1 MTHVGEPER
10 ATGSRRF
17 AGHRGAVL
25 RVLFTWLVTAC
36 TLVAMSAILDGFNV
50 SSWWS
55 ALVAAAA
62 IGLLNA
68 VVWPLMIRFALPVT
82 VLTLGLGVLI
92 LNGAI
97 VLIVA
102 ELAKGVTVNDVFSGV
117 VVAIGITVVN
127 TLVSSLLAIDD
138 DDFYYRNVI
147 RRQARRQGAVAS
159 DVPAIVFLE
168 IDGLAHA
175 VLSRAL
181 RDGNSPTLAR
191 WLRDGSHHLIR
202 WECDWSSQTGA
213 AQTGLLHGTNEDI
226 PAFRWWDK
234 EEGREVSSSKPR
246 DVMAIEQRIS
256 NGRGLLHADGASRAN
271 MYSGDAPHSLLTMS
285 TVLRRERSGRI
296 GQDYFAY
303 FSNPYSLT
311 RTICL
316 MVGDIVSE
324 LWQAGQ
330 QKRNDIRP
338 RAHRGFKYSLV
349 RAWTTVVQRDLQVAA
364 VIGDVYSGRPVVYT
378 TFTGYD
384 EVAHH
389 SGIERSE
396 TLKILRKLDH
406 QFARI
411 ERAAR
416 DAPRP
421 VRFVVLSDH
430 GQTQGETFLGRYG
443 ETLEQLV
450 SDATNASTVEAKTQ
464 GDEGWMFLGAS
475 LTEASQG
482 KGMFASS
489 VRTATRGSTVDGEV
503 VLGSDGKSERKSR
516 RKPDKDA
523 PPPEVVVMA
532 SGCLGLVFFPYR
544 PGRVSL
550 EWIQERY
557 PALVPTLRDHPG
569 IGFLLVRSERHG
581 AVVIGAGGTN
591 YLDEDRVEG
600 DDPLEPYGPNAA
612 RHVKRTDGFPHC
624 GDIMVNS
631 TFWEATDEVA
641 AFEGLVG
648 SHGGMGG
655 EQSFPFAL
663 APSEFAFPDE
673 PVVGPG
679 EMHTWLRRWLADV
692 GQEAYA
698 ESALVG

>member
-1 MTHVGEPER
+1 
-10 ATGSRRF
+10 
-17 AGHRGAVL
+17 
-25 RVLFTWLVTAC
+25 VLFTWLLTAC
-36 TLVAMSAILDGFNV
+36 TLVLMSALLDGFDV
-50 SSWWS
+50 SSWWA

-68 VVWPLMIRFALPVT
+68 VVWPLLIRFALPVT
-82 VLTLGLGVLI
+82 VMTLGLGALI

-97 VLIVA
+97 VFVVA
-102 ELAKGVTVNDVFSGV
+102 ELAEGVTVEDVFSGV
-117 VVAIGITVVN
+117 VVVIGITVVN

-138 DDFYYRNVI
+138 DDFYYRNAI

-181 RDGNSPTLAR
+181 RDGNAPTLAR
-191 WLRDGSHHLIR
+191 WLRDGWHHLVK

-234 EEGREVSSSKPR
+234 EAGREVSSSKPR

-256 NGRGLLHADGASRAN
+256 NGRGLLYADGASRAN
-271 MYSGDAPHSLLTMS
+271 MYSSDAPHSLLTMS

-316 MVGDIVSE
+316 MVGDIVTE

-364 VIGDVYSGRPVVYT
+364 VIGD
-378 TFTGYD
+378 
-384 EVAHH
+384 
-389 SGIERSE
+389 
-396 TLKILRKLDH
+396 
-406 QFARI
+406 
-411 ERAAR
+411 
-416 DAPRP
+416 
-421 VRFVVLSDH
+421 
-430 GQTQGETFLGRYG
+430 RYG

-450 SDATNASTVEAKTQ
+450 TDATNATNATTVEVKHQ

-482 KGMFASS
+482 KGVFASS

-503 VLGSDGKSERKSR
+503 VLGADGRSAKTGGTKQDE
-516 RKPDKDA
+516 DA

-532 SGCLGLVFFPYR
+532 SGCLGLVFFPHR
-544 PGRVSL
+544 PGRVS
-550 EWIQERY
+550 
-557 PALVPTLRDHPG
+557 
-569 IGFLLVRSERHG
+569 
-581 AVVIGAGGTN
+581 
-591 YLDEDRVEG
+591 
-600 DDPLEPYGPNAA
+600 LEPYGPNAA
-612 RHVKRTDGFPHC
+612 RHVRRPDGFAHC

-631 TFWEATDEVA
+631 TYWDETDEVA

-648 SHGGMGG
+648 SHGGTGG

-663 APSEFAFPDE
+663 VPSEFAFPDE

-679 EMHTWLRRWLADV
+679 EMHRWLRRWLADV

-698 ESALVG
+698 ESALVA